1 LAHIKYTL
9 LSSRMS
15 VSVTDLSGKD
25 VFVSGYSISLTVS
38 KIFDGNS
45 TPFQLASKSYGTS
58 NVFANSVSFTN
69 VDISTFFGCG
79 VYCRGAG
86 GSDKNLL
93 GIHFSAR
100 NIAIYA
106 SWLADDDVYWVV
118 YPGFSI
124 QLYENSGYGGNFSN
138 ILVNDTDKPFTWG
151 NTSNINTPGTQQIY
165 KNGAN
170 GANGSSDIYSVDYI
184 GSIKVWYQNKALTVT
199 GLS

>member
-1 LAHIKYTL
+1 MVHIKYTL

-15 VSVTDLSGKD
+15 VTSVTDLSGKD
-25 VFVSGYSISLTVS
+25 MFVSGYSISLTVS
-38 KIFDGNS
+38 KIFGNNS

-86 GSDKNLL
+86 GSNKNLL

-124 QLYENSGYGGNFSN
+124 QLYENGEYGGNYSN

-151 NTSNINTPGTQQIY
+151 INSATTPGNQPVY
-165 KNGAN
+165 KNGSTSA
-170 GANGSSDIYSVDYI
+170 IYSIGLI
-184 GSIKVWYQNKALTVT
+184 GSIKVWYQNKALTVA
-199 GLS
+199 GIS

>member
-1 LAHIKYTL
+1 
-9 LSSRMS
+9 MS
-15 VSVTDLSGKD
+15 VTSVTDLSGKD
-25 VFVSGYSISLTVS
+25 MFVSGYSISLTVS
-38 KIFDGNS
+38 KTFGNNPN
-45 TPFQLASKSYGTS
+45 PFQLASKSYGTS

-86 GSDKNLL
+86 GSNKNLL

-106 SWLADDDVYWVV
+106 NWLADNDVYWVV

-124 QLYENSGYGGNFSN
+124 QLYEDPNYEGNYSN
-138 ILVNDTDKPFTWG
+138 ILVNDTNTPFTWG
-151 NTSNINTPGTQQIY
+151 NTNFVNTPGTQQIY
-165 KNGAN
+165 KNGSTSA
-170 GANGSSDIYSVDYI
+170 IYSVDYI
-184 GSIKVWYQNKALTVT
+184 GSIKVWYQNKALTVA